1 MPNYSPMVEV
11 EVEDED
17 YLPLTFVP
25 AYTRGSD
32 QNNIVHEGDDW
43 ELQ

>member
-1 MPNYSPMVEV
+1 MVEV
-11 EVEDED
+11 EVEDKD

-32 QNNIVHEGDDW
+32 QNDTIQEGDDSELRQVQW
-43 ELQ
+43 ES